1 LSTDLQPSGITLL
14 VLAKEP
20 IPGRVKTRLA
30 PAVGAAGAARLA
42 EAALADTLQAVAE
55 AALEGGNRTVL
66 ALDGSPG
73 DWVPPGFQVVPQRGS
88 GLAERLTA
96 AFADAAGAALL
107 VGMDTPQIKAATL
120 TSACGQLCEPG
131 TDAVIGLAEDGGWWT
146 LGMRAPHPLA
156 FRGVPMSEASTGAA
170 QLEALASLGLATRRL
185 APLRDVDTIDDA
197 VAVAAESSDS
207 RFAAALA
214 ELLTASPSVER

>member
-1 LSTDLQPSGITLL
+1 MSAGLRPHAVTLV

-42 EAALADTLQAVAE
+42 EAALTDTLQAVAE
-55 AALEGGNRTVL
+55 AAHEGGNQTLL
-66 ALDGSPG
+66 ALDGNPG
-73 DWVPPGFQVVPQRGS
+73 DWLPPGFRVLPQRGN

-107 VGMDTPQIKAATL
+107 VGMDTPQITPATL
-120 TSACGQLCEPG
+120 TSACGQLCAPG
-131 TDAVIGLAEDGGWWT
+131 TDAVIGPAEDGGWWT
-146 LGMRAPHPLA
+146 LGMREPHPLA
-156 FRGVPMSEASTGAA
+156 FRGVPMSEANTGAA
-170 QLEALASLGLATRRL
+170 QLEALASLGLATREL
-185 APLRDVDTIDDA
+185 AQLRDVDTIDDA
-197 VAVAAESSDS
+197 VAVAAASPDS

-214 ELLTASPSVER
+214 ELLTASPSPER

>member
-1 LSTDLQPSGITLL
+1 MSGDLQPNGVTL
-14 VLAKEP
+14 VVIAKEP

-55 AALEGGNRTVL
+55 AGLDGGNRTLLV
-66 ALDGSPG
+66 LDGNPG
-73 DWVPPGFQVVPQRGS
+73 DWVPPGFSVVPQRGS
-88 GLAERLTA
+88 GLGERLAA
-96 AFADAAGAALL
+96 AFEDAAGAALL
-107 VGMDTPQIKAATL
+107 VGMDTPQIDAATL

-156 FRGVPMSEASTGAA
+156 FRGVPMSTAGTGAA
-170 QLEALASLGLATRRL
+170 QLEALASLGLATREL

-197 VAVAAESSDS
+197 VAVAAESPDS

-214 ELLTASPSVER
+214 ELLAAPPSMER